1 MRWVKAST
9 SAGACSTSVVGP
21 LLGFLPSDCRI
32 ASGWRCRVGMTEK
45 PRPEPALTHFAGR
58 AGDHNDRA
66 MVGSRFVAQGFARQ
80 FGREPVVIGSPE
92 PALPEGWRTE
102 LTAAMPALKAMSER
116 YEQIFTGGLVLVT
129 ALSRCAVALATL
141 PVVARHRPD

>member
-1 MRWVKAST
+1 
-9 SAGACSTSVVGP
+9 
-21 LLGFLPSDCRI
+21 
-32 ASGWRCRVGMTEK
+32 MTEK

-92 PALPEGWRTE
+92 PETTLAADWRYFMY
-102 LTAAMPALKAMSER
+102 LVATAVP
-116 YEQIFTGGLVLVT
+116 
-129 ALSRCAVALATL
+129 
-141 PVVARHRPD
+141 